1 MRFHLR
7 WLVTVVLTMVCSLGY
22 AQNDTPEV
30 TLDFTLATNP
40 WGLKKDVYELGKK
53 TYTYDGFTIEIE
65 GSHCLNNSEATY
77 FLKCQ
82 DGAYVTLPKF
92 NFAVSRI
99 VLEIYT
105 LAKALKNSVYVGSK
119 VVGAAA
125 AGAATCDFA
134 IPEGNQSAG
143 TIYKIH
149 NTGGAVSRIK
159 QIKIYGQPGSAKTS
173 TSISFDG
180 LTGEGITLTDGK
192 TASGEAFTG
201 YRA

>member
-92 NFAVSRI
+92 NCNHPKQAV
-99 VLEIYT
+99 L
-105 LAKALKNSVYVGSK
+105 L
-119 VVGAAA
+119 
-125 AGAATCDFA
+125 
-134 IPEGNQSAG
+134 
-143 TIYKIH
+143 
-149 NTGGAVSRIK
+149 
-159 QIKIYGQPGSAKTS
+159 
-173 TSISFDG
+173 
-180 LTGEGITLTDGK
+180 
-192 TASGEAFTG
+192 
-201 YRA
+201 